1 LEAGRLVPNNKAGLS
16 RPFSYTYMRFRNY
29 LENAKSRPS
38 HARPPANVYSIF
50 RGGKWG
56 ADFQTAMI

>member
-1 LEAGRLVPNNKAGLS
+1 MVPKNKAGLS

-38 HARPPANVYSIF
+38 RARPPVYVYSIF
-50 RGGKWG
+50 RGKKWG
-56 ADFQTAMI
+56 TDFQTAG